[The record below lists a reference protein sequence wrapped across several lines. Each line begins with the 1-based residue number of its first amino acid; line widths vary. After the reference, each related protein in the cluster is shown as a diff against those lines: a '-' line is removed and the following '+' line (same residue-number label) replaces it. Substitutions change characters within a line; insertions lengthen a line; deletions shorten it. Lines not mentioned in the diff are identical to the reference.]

1 MDNILTI
8 MAYLLKTSQEVQ
20 KELSNKFKQKR
31 LDKNLTQEGLSERSG
46 VSLGTLKRFENTG
59 EISLQSLLKIALILN
74 VLDEFDDLLKPND
87 KPISLINPVKVK
99 QRKRGQLK

>member
-1 MDNILTI
+1 MDDILTI

-74 VLDEFDDLLKPND
+74 VLEEFDNILKPDD
-87 KPISLINPVKVK
+87 KPVSLINPVKVK
-99 QRKRGQLK
+99 QRKRGKLK

>member
-8 MAYLLKTSQEVQ
+8 MACLLKTSQEVQ

>member
-8 MAYLLKTSQEVQ
+8 MTYLLKTSQEVQ

>member
-8 MAYLLKTSQEVQ
+8 MSYLLKTNQEVQ
-20 KELSNKFKQKR
+20 KEIAFRFKQKR

-74 VLDEFDDLLKPND
+74 VLDEFDNLLKPDD
-87 KPISLINPVKVK
+87 KPVSLINPVKVK
-99 QRKRGQLK
+99 QRKRGKLK

>member
-59 EISLQSLLKIALILN
+59 QCHHTRT
-74 VLDEFDDLLKPND
+74 VCGHDGFT
-87 KPISLINPVKVK
+87 VV
-99 QRKRGQLK
+99 

>member
-8 MAYLLKTSQEVQ
+8 MVCLLKTSQEVQ

>member
-1 MDNILTI
+1 

>member
-1 MDNILTI
+1 MDDILAI